1 MAGTQLSLKVG
12 LVTFSPAP
20 AVVMDAIR
28 SVQVTQKSGQRS
40 GFQITMAMAKG
51 GEIEQD
57 LLPDGYFAPGKRLI
71 LSVITDGIREVLM
84 DGHIARYDVGQS
96 NEPGQ
101 ATLSLTGTDAT
112 QLLDQLDLSGV
123 PLPGMPPIAQVN
135 LMLAP
140 LAVLGV
146 VPLVIPTPLVAV
158 DNPVEKWKSI
168 KGTFYSHIQWLASQV
183 GYQFS
188 LEPGVTEGQQ
198 FAYFGPDIGTLV
210 ALGKS
215 AAGDVL
221 PPLTVNMD
229 AASNVDSL
237 SISFDGLTKPL
248 VYGFYQPPDF
258 PSPVIPIPFPDAVFN
273 PPLGPGFIPYAKNL
287 ALNKFGSGS
296 GDDGTED
303 DGMTGSDLAALIMR
317 GMGRAANG
325 ANVITASGSL
335 DVARYGQILRPRK
348 IVNVRG
354 AGPHSDGMYYV
365 QSVSTS
371 IQRGSFKQSFSLSRN
386 AHGSFSEKV
395 AV

>member
-1 MAGTQLSLKVG
+1 MSGVQLSIKTG
-12 LVTFSPAP
+12 FFTYSAAP
-20 AVVMDAIR
+20 EVVVDAVRDVR
-28 SVQVTQKSGQRS
+28 VTQKAGQRS
-40 GFQITMAMAKG
+40 GFQITLAMEKG
-51 GEIEQD
+51 GEIERE
-57 LLPDGYFAPGKRLI
+57 LLPNGFFAPGTRFI
-71 LSVITDGIREVLM
+71 LTLVTNGVREVLM
-84 DGHIARYDVGQS
+84 DGHLARYDVSQS

-101 ATLSLTGTDAT
+101 ATLALTGTDAT
-112 QLLDQLDLSGV
+112 QLLDQIDLSGV

-140 LAVLGV
+140 LLPLGV
-146 VPLVIPTPLVAV
+146 VPTVIPTPMVAV
-158 DNPVEKWKSI
+158 ENPLKEWKSV

-210 ALGKS
+210 AIGRT

-229 AASNVDSL
+229 AASNIESL
-237 SISFDGLTKPL
+237 SISFDGLSKPL
-248 VYGFYQPPDF
+248 VYGFYQPKEL
-258 PSPVIPIPFPDAVFN
+258 PSPVIPIPFPDVVFN

-287 ALNKFGSGS
+287 ALNKPSSGS
-296 GDDGTED
+296 DDENTE
-303 DGMTGSDLAALIMR
+303 DGMTSSDLASLIMR
-317 GMGRAANG
+317 GMGRAAKG
-325 ANVITASGSL
+325 SNVITASGSL
-335 DVARYGQILRPRK
+335 DVARYGQVLRPRK
-348 IVNVRG
+348 LVSVRG
-354 AGPHSDGMYYV
+354 AGPHSDGTYYV

-371 IQRGSFKQSFSLSRN
+371 IQRGSFKQNFTLSRN

>member
-1 MAGTQLSLKVG
+1 MSGVQLSIKTG
-12 LVTFSPAP
+12 FFTYSAAP
-20 AVVMDAIR
+20 EVVVDAVRDVR
-28 SVQVTQKSGQRS
+28 VTQKAGQRS
-40 GFQITMAMAKG
+40 GFQITLAMEKG
-51 GEIEQD
+51 GEIERE
-57 LLPDGYFAPGKRLI
+57 LLPNGFFAPGTRFI
-71 LSVITDGIREVLM
+71 LTLVTNGVREVLM
-84 DGHIARYDVGQS
+84 DGHLARYDVSQS

-112 QLLDQLDLSGV
+112 QLLDQIDLSGV

-135 LMLAP
+135 MMLAP
-140 LAVLGV
+140 LLPLGV
-146 VPLVIPTPLVAV
+146 VPTVIPTPMVAV
-158 DNPVEKWKSI
+158 ENPLKEWKSV

-210 ALGKS
+210 AIGRT

-229 AASNVDSL
+229 AASNIESL
-237 SISFDGLTKPL
+237 SISFDGLSKPL
-248 VYGFYQPPDF
+248 VYGFYQPKEA
-258 PSPVIPIPFPDAVFN
+258 PSPVIPIPFPDVVFN

-287 ALNKFGSGS
+287 ALNKPSSGS
-296 GDDGTED
+296 DDDNTE
-303 DGMTGSDLAALIMR
+303 DGMTSSDLASLIMR
-317 GMGRAANG
+317 GMGRAAKG
-325 ANVITASGSL
+325 SNVITASGSL
-335 DVARYGQILRPRK
+335 DVARYGQVLRPRK
-348 IVNVRG
+348 LVSVRG
-354 AGPHSDGMYYV
+354 AGPHSDGTYYV

-371 IQRGSFKQSFSLSRN
+371 IQRGSFKQNFTLSRN